1 MRAVRSVINAAGI
14 NRINQP
20 YLSEEQVLLKALESV
35 NMPKFINED
44 VCLFQN
50 ILKDIFRIQNNDIRG
65 EVKENNSWLS
75 LQKIIDVCKTKNM
88 GYDQDFLGKINYLYE
103 TISVRH
109 GLMLVGPP
117 GGGKT

>member
-1 MRAVRSVINAAGI
+1 
-14 NRINQP
+14 
-20 YLSEEQVLLKALESV
+20 
-35 NMPKFINED
+35 
-44 VCLFQN
+44 
-50 ILKDIFRIQNNDIRG
+50 
-65 EVKENNSWLS
+65 VKENNSWLS